1 MTTATPAPQVLV
13 VTSAGAVAS
22 TMVPVLAA
30 LEAAGMRVRAID
42 VGHAGGGGAG
52 MADRVRRALLGE
64 SAERRLR
71 REVDGNPPDVSV
83 AFDPHAALAL
93 TVARDQSAN
102 PAPVIAVIAEHEPS
116 VDWRQTDADRFLVVD
131 ELAAVALAE
140 AGVEAERILVIGP
153 IGEHAWFKAG
163 RHDRAALRT
172 RLGLTGKTV
181 LVEVSG
187 VGAEAA
193 AQLTMQLS
201 LVERVDD
208 ITFLFDAAG
217 DVDVASVL
225 RRQVPTLGLRA
236 KLFGSTPDA
245 AMLWRAADVVVV
257 RPTPSSIAR
266 ALLCGARLVAW
277 VDESVAVGA
286 QLAAALEQRQQAV
299 VVKNSMLLS
308 GAIEAALAAA
318 WPTVPP
324 DGADNVADVATV
336 IAADRRGV
344 VEERQAAARSVT
356 REKIRAVGA
365 AADHIERTTAMP
377 GELEDL
383 SAPHISAVVPD
394 SGELDR
400 LQAET
405 ADRIRELT
413 RGLASARSA
422 MDDATNEARSATSR
436 GDESAASVANR
447 RADAE
452 RARQHALLG
461 ELAALETEAAAISRA
476 RTVASKA
483 AADEA
488 KRPPPAA
495 AARPSSKPADSIDDA
510 LAAMKR
516 NAGGTGPAPS
526 ATAPPKAQPAA
537 APPKRS
543 APPPPVEDE
552 LAALKRKMANA
563 PPKKR

>member
-1 MTTATPAPQVLV
+1 MTTAAPAPQVLV

-52 MADRVRRALLGE
+52 ITDRVRRALLGE

-71 REVDGNPPDVSV
+71 REVDGNPPDVAV

-102 PAPVIAVIAEHEPS
+102 PAPVIAVIAEHDPS

-153 IGEHAWFKAG
+153 IGEHAWSKAG
-163 RHDRAALRT
+163 RHDRAAVRT

-201 LVERVDD
+201 LVERVDE

-236 KLFGSTPDA
+236 KLFGSTSDA

-257 RPTPSSIAR
+257 RPSPASIAR

-277 VDESVAVGA
+277 VDEELVAGA
-286 QLAAALEQRQQAV
+286 KLAAALEHRKQAV
-299 VVKNSMLLS
+299 AVKNSMLLS
-308 GAIEAALAAA
+308 GAIETALAAT
-318 WPTVPP
+318 WPSVPP
-324 DGADNVADVATV
+324 DGADNVADVAAV
-336 IAADRRGV
+336 VAADRRGV
-344 VEERQAAARSVT
+344 VEERQAAARSAT

-383 SAPHISAVVPD
+383 SAPHIAAVVPD

-400 LQAET
+400 LQSET

-422 MDDATNEARSATSR
+422 MDDASNEARSAMAR
-436 GDESAASVANR
+436 GDESAASAANR

-476 RTVASKA
+476 RTFASKA
-483 AADEA
+483 AAEEA
-488 KRPPPAA
+488 RRPQAA
-495 AARPSSKPADSIDDA
+495 SARSTSKPAESIDDA

-516 NAGGTGPAPS
+516 NAGSGPA
-526 ATAPPKAQPAA
+526 QA
-537 APPKRS
+537 APPKSQPTAKAAPRS
-543 APPPPVEDE
+543 QPAPAVDDE

-563 PPKKR
+563 PAKKK